1 MRISR
6 KKRPEEPKKI
16 FFYNEGI
23 VAPRVLALDENGENL
38 GILPTAQAIRMARER
53 ELDLVEI
60 NPKADPPVAKIMNF
74 GQFRYSQEKEARIR
88 RAHQHVVETKCVR
101 LSLRIGA
108 HDLEIRKNQAI
119 KFFEQG
125 DKVKVEIILRGRE
138 MRLGQMAMEVIDK
151 FVESINAVLPVRREE
166 EIERQAN
173 KLAVTLMRI

>member
-6 KKRPEEPKKI
+6 KKRPEEPKKV

-23 VAPRVLALDENGENL
+23 RALQVLVLDDNGNL
-38 GILPTAQAIRMARER
+38 GVMPTAVAIRLARER

-74 GQFRYSQEKEARIR
+74 GQFRYAQEKEARLR

-125 DKVKVEIILRGRE
+125 DKVKIEIILRGRE
-138 MRLGQMAMEVIDK
+138 MQRGQMALEVMNK
-151 FVESINAVLPVRREE
+151 FIADLNAVFPVRREE
-166 EIERQAN
+166 DVERQAN
-173 KLAVTLMRI
+173 KIMATLMRI

>member
-6 KKRPEEPKKI
+6 KKRPEEPKKV

-23 VAPRVLALDENGENL
+23 RALQVLVLDESGGNL
-38 GILPTAQAIRMARER
+38 GVMPTAAAIRTARER

-60 NPKADPPVAKIMNF
+60 NPKAEPPVAKIMDF
-74 GQFRYSQEKEARIR
+74 GQFRYQQEKETRLR

-101 LSLRIGA
+101 LSLRIGV

-125 DKVKVEIILRGRE
+125 DKVKIEIILRGRE
-138 MRLGQMAMEVIDK
+138 NQRGQLAMDVINK
-151 FVESINAVLPVRREE
+151 FIVDLNAVFPVKREE
-166 EIERQAN
+166 EVERQAN
-173 KLAVTLMRI
+173 KLAVTLMRV